1 MGNSVRSKGIFSQ
14 ANIYTVVCL
23 IYFLRHSLF
32 GAFSLPGRAFTAL
45 FWALSLFFYFKTVLE
60 YKLPSCLTALNFCLV
75 LILFYGGFLALN
87 GTNLMW
93 GKGTGRFYYL
103 MIHFESILPMYP
115 FFLFAKKQQI
125 DENWFRIAA
134 IFFFI
139 VAFAQFNRGQSIR
152 LENTGL
158 DETVNSEAYLL
169 LSLFPI
175 MVFFHNRPI
184 IQYIGLFLIMF
195 FLISGFKRGAI
206 LLGVVCLLTFLW
218 QFMQSKELYKK
229 VITVVLGGILLL
241 FLIQYVEKLMINSD
255 LFSRRIMLT
264 MEGNSSGRDGIF
276 SEYWSFFL
284 NQNNMLTLLFG
295 NGAFG
300 TLKHLGLMAH
310 NDWLEFLIDMGLF
323 GTMVYLVYWICNI
336 RMCVKSARICSHE
349 VYVGILLFVIIYL
362 GKSIFSMSIMS
373 MSFYATS
380 VFGYFV
386 AQYDNCL
393 NNKLS

>member
-1 MGNSVRSKGIFSQ
+1 
-14 ANIYTVVCL
+14 
-23 IYFLRHSLF
+23 
-32 GAFSLPGRAFTAL
+32 
-45 FWALSLFFYFKTVLE
+45 
-60 YKLPSCLTALNFCLV
+60 
-75 LILFYGGFLALN
+75 
-87 GTNLMW
+87 
-93 GKGTGRFYYL
+93 
-103 MIHFESILPMYP
+103 
-115 FFLFAKKQQI
+115 
-125 DENWFRIAA
+125 
-134 IFFFI
+134 
-139 VAFAQFNRGQSIR
+139 
-152 LENTGL
+152 
-158 DETVNSEAYLL
+158 
-169 LSLFPI
+169 
-175 MVFFHNRPI
+175 
-184 IQYIGLFLIMF
+184 MF